1 MVDCSL
7 LAKGFHFGSDRRR
20 PSMQAGRDERPMRV
34 KSAAGNRSPGHA
46 TDALAT
52 RVERRGPVVFPA
64 LLLCDFGH
72 LAAEVVRLEEA
83 GAAAIHLDIMDGVF
97 VPQLT
102 YGQVV
107 VEAVRRA
114 ATVPVEVHL
123 MVAEPDRWLADYARL
138 GADILTV
145 HVEALP
151 DAARTL
157 DTIRRLGPRAHLSIS
172 PKTPVDRALALLDH
186 CDGVLVMSVEPGFG
200 GQAFDPAALGKLAAL
215 AKARSDGHGH
225 VRLCVD
231 GGISE
236 TTIGPVAAAGAEYI
250 VAGSAVIRSPD
261 YAVAIRDLER
271 IAGDAA
277 RAADHPPRSLALDG

>member
-1 MVDCSL
+1 M
-7 LAKGFHFGSDRRR
+7 K
-20 PSMQAGRDERPMRV
+20 AGCDERPTRV
-34 KSAAGNRSPGHA
+34 NSPAGNLSVGHA
-46 TDALAT
+46 TDALAA
-52 RVERRGPVVFPA
+52 RVESRGPVVLPA

-72 LAAEVVRLEEA
+72 LAAEVARLEDA

-114 ATVPVEVHL
+114 ATVPLEVHL
-123 MVAEPDRWLADYARL
+123 MVAEPDRWLADYARA

-151 DAARTL
+151 HPAQTL
-157 DTIRRLGPRAHLSIS
+157 DTIRSLGPRAHLAIS
-172 PKTPVDRALALLDH
+172 PNTPVERAIAHLDH

-200 GQAFDPAALGKLAAL
+200 GQAFDPRALPKLSALAA
-215 AKARSDGHGH
+215 ARAPRRP
-225 VRLCVD
+225 RLRLGVD
-231 GGISE
+231 GGISAA
-236 TTIGPVAAAGAEYI
+236 TIGPAAAAGAELI

-261 YAVAIRDLER
+261 YARAIRDLER

-277 RAADHPPRSLALDG
+277 QAADRSSWSPSLDG

>member
-1 MVDCSL
+1 
-7 LAKGFHFGSDRRR
+7 
-20 PSMQAGRDERPMRV
+20 MQAGRDERPTRV
-34 KSAAGNRSPGHA
+34 NSPAGNFSAGQA
-46 TDALAT
+46 TDALAA
-52 RVERRGPVVFPA
+52 RVESRGPVVLPA

-72 LAAEVVRLEEA
+72 LAAEIRRLEDA

-114 ATVPVEVHL
+114 ATVPLEVHL
-123 MVAEPDRWLADYARL
+123 MVADPDRWLADYARA

-151 DAARTL
+151 DPAKTL
-157 DTIRRLGPRAHLSIS
+157 DAIRRLGPRAHLAVS
-172 PKTPVDRALALLDH
+172 PNTPVERALSHLDR

-200 GQAFDPAALGKLAAL
+200 GQAFDPRALPKLSALAA
-215 AKARSDGHGH
+215 ARTARQRR
-225 VRLCVD
+225 VRLGVD
-231 GGISE
+231 GGIS
-236 TTIGPVAAAGAEYI
+236 TATIGTVAAAGAELI
-250 VAGSAVIRSPD
+250 VAGSAVIKSPD
-261 YAVAIRDLER
+261 YARAIRDLER

-277 RAADHPPRSLALDG
+277 HAADRFPRSPSLDG